1 MRYLLLLEILIFY
14 RYSKISLNHNVK
26 EYKSKE
32 QCFASIVGFS
42 NEIPFVIR
50 DSKEFGF
57 VIRDS
62 NILSL

>member
-14 RYSKISLNHNVK
+14 SYSKSSLNHNVK

-32 QCFASIVGFS
+32 QCFASIVGS
-42 NEIPFVIR
+42 PNEIPLDIR
-50 DSKEFGF
+50 DSKELGF

-62 NILSL
+62 NIL

>member
-1 MRYLLLLEILIFY
+1 MRYLLWLEILIFY
-14 RYSKISLNHNVK
+14 SNSKSSLYHNVK

-50 DSKEFGF
+50 DSKELGF

-62 NILSL
+62 NIL